1 MNSSM
6 NQTNFLVYPDEKVFP
21 TDMASAQAP
30 LTPEIMQELETFFH
44 VKPKNMGISMVLE
57 DRCKRIIS
65 RTVFEDNIYVS
76 VSDKGEI
83 IDIINFY
90 VPKED
95 EKMPMFV
102 DESDFIPKTT
112 EEDAFTKELIA
123 HMSEKLE
130 GYELVVNN
138 FIDRDYRHLIWLKRL
153 SNGMNNP
160 FQSVKIIV
168 DIPHQRVASYVSYD
182 KEPNAETAK
191 ITQAQAEEFVTSFMK
206 KKEISGEIEEMKL
219 GYCQPNDIWDEQ
231 ITVEKDHVYLAYIA
245 TVCNGCLRIYVD
257 ALSGEIIGGE
267 YFKAE
272 DAGVFCIEDS
282 LFTYAKEWAK
292 NGFTRLGYRSSVTI
306 INGKPN
312 AYGETDAELIRDF
325 WSGKNS
331 YAFYFSGHGTS
342 TTIRGN
348 SGTWTLRIEDVAT
361 KDWHFVFLDACS
373 TGASN
378 KWATAFGIT
387 NNSGSRAWLG
397 WYKDVT
403 ISAAKRFNQEFWP
416 LVVYYSIRDAALKA
430 ADEVPGYETA
440 PIRFYGDPIYCGNV
454 WSN

>member
-1 MNSSM
+1 MNNSM

-21 TDMASAQAP
+21 TNMAPAEAP

-44 VKPKNMGISMVLE
+44 VKPKNIGFSMMLE

-65 RTVFEDNIYVS
+65 RTAFEDNIYVS

-83 IDIINFY
+83 IDISNFY
-90 VPKED
+90 VPRES

-102 DESDFIPKTT
+102 NESDFIPKTT

-130 GYELVVNN
+130 GYQLAVNN
-138 FIDRDYRHLIWLKRL
+138 FIDRDYRHLIWLKQL

-191 ITQAQAEEFVTSFMK
+191 ITQAQAEEFVNAFMK
-206 KKEISGEIEEMKL
+206 QKEISGETEEMKL
-219 GYCQPNDIWDEQ
+219 GYCQPNDTWDEQ
-231 ITVEKDHVYLAYIA
+231 KTVEKDRVYLAYIA

-267 YFKAE
+267 YLKKEQGGTFAIQQKEFIYALNLAA
-272 DAGVFCIEDS
+272 AGFR
-282 LFTYAKEWAK
+282 K
-292 NGFTRLGYRSSVTI
+292 LGYNVSSVNVTSV
-306 INGKPN
+306 
-312 AYGETDAELIRDF
+312 TDGSKIDDF
-325 WSGKNS
+325 WDGKDN
-331 YAFYFSGHGTS
+331 YAFYFSGHGSADQIGNNS
-342 TTIRGN
+342 TWR
-348 SGTWTLRIEDVAT
+348 LYPKDVGG

-387 NNSGSRAWLG
+387 NSSGSRAWLG
-397 WYKDVT
+397 WYKDVS
-403 ISAAKRFNQEFWP
+403 IPAAKLFNEEFWP
-416 LVVYYSIRDAALKA
+416 LMVYYSIRDAALKA
-430 ADEVPGYETA
+430 ADKVPEYETA